1 MHAPD
6 RAALFAALEATWPA
20 ARCEAHGPW
29 LIRFGAGGGKRVSA
43 ATPTG
48 PVSASDI
55 PQAEEAMRALGQ
67 APLFMIRSEDA
78 ALDAALQAR
87 GYAVVDPVALYVAP
101 IERLAAIET
110 ERLSGFAIWP
120 PLAIQE
126 EIWAEAG
133 IGPARLAVMERAK
146 GPKAAI
152 LGRADARAAGTA
164 FVALHG
170 EIAMIHALEV
180 SPRMRRKQ
188 TGRRMMGV
196 AAQWAQK
203 AGARWIALAV
213 TRENMP
219 ANALYA
225 SLGMASVETYHY
237 RIPVSAE
244 AHTA

>member
-1 MHAPD
+1 MQSPD

-20 ARCEAHGPW
+20 ARLETIGPW
-29 LIRFGAGGGKRVSA
+29 HIRFGAGGGKRVSA
-43 ATPTG
+43 ATPAG
-48 PVSASDI
+48 PVSEADI
-55 PQAEEAMRALGQ
+55 PQAEAAMHALGQ
-67 APLFMIRSEDA
+67 DPLFMIRPEDS
-78 ALDAALQAR
+78 ALDTALAAR
-87 GYAVVDPVALYVAP
+87 GYALVDPVRLYVAP
-101 IERLAAIET
+101 IEALAAIDT

-133 IGPARLAVMERAK
+133 IGAARLAVMPRAQ

-152 LGRADARAAGTA
+152 LGRAEARAAGTA

-170 EIAMIHALEV
+170 EIAMLHALEV
-180 SPRMRRKQ
+180 SPQMRRKQ
-188 TGRRMMGV
+188 AARKMMGV

-203 AGARWIALAV
+203 AGARWMALAV

-237 RIPVSAE
+237 RQLASAG
-244 AHTA
+244 APDT